1 MMQQRTLRDNT
12 ARNRKLRTEVCSR
25 YAFACSCFFFVL
37 VGSPLAVLKAQS
49 KFLTSFLYCFV
60 PIVAGYYPLV
70 LGLMAQAKRGHVDP
84 TWGMWVGN
92 AVLLACGWLLLRRA
106 MRH

>member
-1 MMQQRTLRDNT
+1 MH
-12 ARNRKLRTEVCSR
+12 SR

-37 VGSPLAVLKAQS
+37 IGSPLAVLKAQS

-70 LGLMAQAKRGHVDP
+70 LGLMAQSKRGHIDP
-84 TWGMWVGN
+84 AWGMWVGN
-92 AVLLACGWLLLRRA
+92 AVLLVAGWFLLRRA